1 MLPIVNLWLKSAD
14 IKHSGRWGK
23 GNGSVRFRQADRT
36 ATEAGHWE
44 NCKPNNSSLWLSCG
58 GVSTSKKQKSRR
70 IWRGSL
76 WTGIRLASLKS
87 HTTQNCGQLLQ
98 PHEFWVVIGGD
109 TNVRDVIIVSFTH
122 TNIHARWV
130 LQRKS
135 LCRRPCVPKHGK
147 FSWKNAMCREW
158 THLSQPWP
166 QFCEDLFLKKA
177 NNFCKLH
184 EIVHV
189 IMLLE
194 NVGNAFDVDLLWLH

>member
-98 PHEFWVVIGGD
+98 PHKFWVVIGGD

-122 TNIHARWV
+122 TQTYTRDGFSNARV
-130 LQRKS
+130 SAAGPVFQSTGNSRGRMQCAESGRTCHSHDLNFVKTYSSRKQTI
-135 LCRRPCVPKHGK
+135 
-147 FSWKNAMCREW
+147 F
-158 THLSQPWP
+158 
-166 QFCEDLFLKKA
+166 A
-177 NNFCKLH
+177 NFMK
-184 EIVHV
+184 
-189 IMLLE
+189 
-194 NVGNAFDVDLLWLH
+194 